1 MRKALIGIGSNI
13 GDRKGYIDTAIDAL
27 NHIPSVKVSRVSSIY
42 ETTPWGYVN
51 QEKFYNAVLEVE
63 TNLSPVALLGVCL
76 GIEAG
81 IGRIREIKNGPRV
94 IDLDLLLFDGMESTS
109 AELTLPHP
117 RMFER
122 DFVLIPL
129 KDLYPEM
136 KIYNKYDLRHYYD
149 LLDSESTVKKLEFQE
164 KM

>member
-13 GDRKGYIDTAIDAL
+13 GDRKEYIDTAIDAL
-27 NHIPSVKVSRVSSIY
+27 NHIPSVQVLRMSPIY
-42 ETTPWGYVN
+42 ESEPWGYAN
-51 QEKFYNAVLEVE
+51 QEKFYNAVIEVE
-63 TNLSPVALLGVCL
+63 TNLTAYTLLGVCL

-81 IGRIREIKNGPRV
+81 VGRVRSIKNGPRV
-94 IDLDLLLFDGMESTS
+94 LDLDLLLFEGQESMT

-129 KDLYPEM
+129 RDLYPEM
-136 KIYNKYDLRHYYD
+136 KIYKKYNLVHYYD
-149 LLDSESTVKKLEFQE
+149 ILEESSFLKKLDF
-164 KM
+164 

>member
-13 GDRKGYIDTAIDAL
+13 GDRKEHIDTAIEAL
-27 NHIPSVKVSRVSSIY
+27 NHIPSVKVARMSPIY
-42 ETTPWGYVN
+42 ETEPWGYVN
-51 QEKFYNAVLEVE
+51 QENFYNAVIEVE
-63 TNLSPVALLGVCL
+63 TNLTPNTLLGVCL

-81 IGRIREIKNGPRV
+81 IGRIRNIKNGPRV
-94 IDLDLLLFDGMESTS
+94 LDLDLLLFEGRECMS

-129 KDLYPEM
+129 RDLYPEM
-136 KIYNKYDLRHYYD
+136 KIYKKYNLVHYYD
-149 LLDSESTVKKLEFQE
+149 MLEESKSMKKLEF
-164 KM
+164 

>member
-13 GDRKGYIDTAIDAL
+13 GDRKQHIDTAIEAL
-27 NHIPSVKVSRVSSIY
+27 NHIPSVKVSRMSPIY
-42 ETTPWGYVN
+42 ETEPWGYVN
-51 QEKFYNAVLEVE
+51 QAKFFNAVIEVE
-63 TNLSPVALLGVCL
+63 TNLTANTLLGVCL

-81 IGRIREIKNGPRV
+81 IGRIRDIKNGPRV
-94 IDLDLLLFDGMESTS
+94 LDLDLLLFEGQECTS

-129 KDLYPEM
+129 RDLYPEM
-136 KIYNKYDLRHYYD
+136 KIYKKYNLVHYYD
-149 LLDSESTVKKLEFQE
+149 MLEESKTMKKMEF
-164 KM
+164 

>member
-13 GDRKGYIDTAIDAL
+13 GDRKQHIDTAIEAL
-27 NHIPSVKVSRVSSIY
+27 NHIPSVKVSRMSPIY
-42 ETTPWGYVN
+42 ETEPWGYVN
-51 QEKFYNAVLEVE
+51 QAKFFNAVIEVE
-63 TNLSPVALLGVCL
+63 TNLTANTLLGVCL

-81 IGRIREIKNGPRV
+81 IGRIRDIKNGPRV
-94 IDLDLLLFDGMESTS
+94 LDLDLLLFEGQECMS

-129 KDLYPEM
+129 RDLYPEM
-136 KIYNKYDLRHYYD
+136 KIYKKYNLVHYYD
-149 LLDSESTVKKLEFQE
+149 MLEESKSMKKLEF
-164 KM
+164 

>member
-13 GDRKGYIDTAIDAL
+13 GDRKEHIDTAIEAL
-27 NHIPSVKVSRVSSIY
+27 NHIPSVKVARMSPIY
-42 ETTPWGYVN
+42 ETEPWGYVN
-51 QEKFYNAVLEVE
+51 QENFYNAVIEVE
-63 TNLSPVALLGVCL
+63 TNLTANTLLGVCL

-81 IGRIREIKNGPRV
+81 IGRIRNIKNGPRV
-94 IDLDLLLFDGMESTS
+94 LDLDLLLFEGQECMS

-129 KDLYPEM
+129 RDLYPEM
-136 KIYNKYDLRHYYD
+136 KIYKKYNLVHYYD
-149 LLDSESTVKKLEFQE
+149 MLEESKSMKKLEF
-164 KM
+164 

>member
-13 GDRKGYIDTAIDAL
+13 GDRKQHIDTAIEAL
-27 NHIPSVKVSRVSSIY
+27 NHIPSVKVSRMSPIY
-42 ETTPWGYVN
+42 ETEPWGYVN
-51 QEKFYNAVLEVE
+51 QAKFFNAVIEVE
-63 TNLSPVALLGVCL
+63 TNLTANTLLGVCL

-81 IGRIREIKNGPRV
+81 IGRIRDIKNGPRV
-94 IDLDLLLFDGMESTS
+94 LDLDLLLFEGQECTS

-129 KDLYPEM
+129 RDLYPEM
-136 KIYNKYDLRHYYD
+136 KIYKKYNLVHYYD
-149 LLDSESTVKKLEFQE
+149 MLEENKTMKKMEF
-164 KM
+164 

>member
-13 GDRKGYIDTAIDAL
+13 GDRKAHIETAVEAL
-27 NHIPSVKVSRVSSIY
+27 NHIPSVKVLRMSSLY
-42 ETTPWGYVN
+42 ETSPWGYVN
-51 QEKFYNAVLEVE
+51 QGNFYNAVIEVE
-63 TNLSPVALLGVCL
+63 TSLSPNGLLGVCL

-81 IGRIREIKNGPRV
+81 VGRIREIKNGPR
-94 IDLDLLLFDGMESTS
+94 ILDLDLLLYEGTESTT

-129 KDLYPEM
+129 KELYPEM
-136 KIYNKYDLRHYYD
+136 KVYKYNLTNYYEFLQEENNVTKLDL
-149 LLDSESTVKKLEFQE
+149 
-164 KM
+164 

>member
-13 GDRKGYIDTAIDAL
+13 GDRKMYIDTAVDAL
-27 NHIPSVKVSRVSSIY
+27 NHIPAVKVLRISPVY
-42 ETTPWGYVN
+42 ETAPWGYVN
-51 QEKFYNAVLEVE
+51 QENFYNAVMEVE
-63 TNLSPVALLGVCL
+63 TNLTPNALLGVCL

-81 IGRIREIKNGPRV
+81 IGRIRGIKNGPRV
-94 IDLDLLLFDGMESTS
+94 LDLDLLLFEGLECTT

-122 DFVLIPL
+122 DFVLVPL

-136 KIYNKYDLRHYYD
+136 KIYNKYNLIHYYD
-149 LLDSESTVKKLEFQE
+149 ILEEHEIVKKLEF
-164 KM
+164 

>member
-13 GDRKGYIDTAIDAL
+13 GDRKQHIDTAIEAL
-27 NHIPSVKVSRVSSIY
+27 NHIPSVKVSRMSPIY
-42 ETTPWGYVN
+42 ETEPWGYVN
-51 QEKFYNAVLEVE
+51 QAKFFNAVIEVE
-63 TNLSPVALLGVCL
+63 TNLTANTLLGVCL

-81 IGRIREIKNGPRV
+81 IGRIRDIKNGPRV
-94 IDLDLLLFDGMESTS
+94 LDLDLLLFEGQECTS

-129 KDLYPEM
+129 RDLYPEM
-136 KIYNKYDLRHYYD
+136 KIYKKYNLVHYYD
-149 LLDSESTVKKLEFQE
+149 MLEENKTMKKLEF
-164 KM
+164 

>member
-13 GDRKGYIDTAIDAL
+13 GDRKGYIDSAIEAL
-27 NHIPSVKVSRVSSIY
+27 NNIPTVSVLRVSSIY
-42 ETTPWGYVN
+42 ETEPWGYVN
-51 QEKFYNAVLEVE
+51 QDNFYNAVIEVE
-63 TNLSPVALLGVCL
+63 TTLTPNTLLGVCL

-81 IGRIREIKNGPRV
+81 IGRVREFKNGPRV
-94 IDLDLLLFDGMESTS
+94 LDLDLLIFEGKESTS

-129 KDLYPEM
+129 KDLYPDM
-136 KIYNKYDLRHYYD
+136 KIYHKYNLKHYYD
-149 LLDSESTVKKLEFQE
+149 MLEEHNNVTKLDL
-164 KM
+164 

>member
-13 GDRKGYIDTAIDAL
+13 GDRKQHIDTAIEAL
-27 NHIPSVKVSRVSSIY
+27 NHIPSVKVSRISPIY
-42 ETTPWGYVN
+42 ETEPWGYVN
-51 QEKFYNAVLEVE
+51 QAKFFNAVIEVE
-63 TNLSPVALLGVCL
+63 TNLTANTLLGVCL

-81 IGRIREIKNGPRV
+81 IGRIRDIKNGPRV
-94 IDLDLLLFDGMESTS
+94 LDLDLLLFEGQECTS

-129 KDLYPEM
+129 RDLYPEM
-136 KIYNKYDLRHYYD
+136 KIYKKYNLVHYYD
-149 LLDSESTVKKLEFQE
+149 MLEDLFS
-164 KM
+164 

>member
-13 GDRKGYIDTAIDAL
+13 GDRKSHIDTAIEAL
-27 NHIPSVKVSRVSSIY
+27 NHIPSVKVLRVSSLY
-42 ETTPWGYVN
+42 ETSPWGYVN
-51 QEKFYNAVLEVE
+51 QENFYNGVIEVE
-63 TNLSPVALLGVCL
+63 TALSPNGLLGVCL

-81 IGRIREIKNGPRV
+81 VGRIREIKNGPR
-94 IDLDLLLFDGMESTS
+94 ILDLDLLLYEGKESTT

-129 KDLYPEM
+129 KELYPDM
-136 KIYNKYDLRHYYD
+136 KVYKYNLSHYYEF
-149 LLDSESTVKKLEFQE
+149 LQEENNVTKLDF
-164 KM
+164 

>member
-1 MRKALIGIGSNI
+1 MRKAVIGIGSNI
-13 GDRKGYIDTAIDAL
+13 GDRMAYIDMSVEML
-27 NHIPSVKVSRVSSIY
+27 NHIPSVKVLRRASIY
-42 ETTPWGYVN
+42 ETSPWGYVN
-51 QEKFYNAVLEVE
+51 QENFYNTVIEVE
-63 TNLSPVALLGVCL
+63 TALSPNALLGVCL

-94 IDLDLLLFDGMESTS
+94 IDLDLLLYEGSESTT

-129 KDLYPEM
+129 KELYPDM
-136 KIYNKYDLRHYYD
+136 KVYNYNLEHYYEY
-149 LLDSESTVKKLEFQE
+149 LHEESNVTKL
-164 KM
+164 

>member
-13 GDRKGYIDTAIDAL
+13 GDRKGYIDTAIEAL
-27 NHIPSVKVSRVSSIY
+27 NHIPSVKVSRISSIY
-42 ETTPWGYVN
+42 ETVPWGYVN

-63 TNLSPVALLGVCL
+63 TNLSPAALLGVCL

-129 KDLYPEM
+129 KELYPDM
-136 KIYNKYDLRHYYD
+136 KVYKYNLTHYYD
-149 LLDSESTVKKLEFQE
+149 FLQEENNVTKLDF
-164 KM
+164 

>member
-13 GDRKGYIDTAIDAL
+13 GDRKAHIETAVEAL
-27 NHIPSVKVSRVSSIY
+27 NHIPSVKVLRMSSLY
-42 ETTPWGYVN
+42 ETSPWGYVN
-51 QEKFYNAVLEVE
+51 QGNFYNGVIEVE
-63 TNLSPVALLGVCL
+63 TSLSPNGLLGVCL

-81 IGRIREIKNGPRV
+81 VGRIREIKNGPR
-94 IDLDLLLFDGMESTS
+94 ILDLDLLLYEGTESTT

-129 KDLYPEM
+129 KELYPEM
-136 KIYNKYDLRHYYD
+136 KVYKYNLTNYYEFLQEENNVTKLDL
-149 LLDSESTVKKLEFQE
+149 
-164 KM
+164 

>member
-13 GDRKGYIDTAIDAL
+13 GDRKQHIDTAIEAL
-27 NHIPSVKVSRVSSIY
+27 NHIPSVKVSRMSPIY
-42 ETTPWGYVN
+42 ETEPWGYVN
-51 QEKFYNAVLEVE
+51 QEKFFNAVIEVE
-63 TNLSPVALLGVCL
+63 TNLTANTLLGVCL

-81 IGRIREIKNGPRV
+81 IGRIRDIKNGPRV
-94 IDLDLLLFDGMESTS
+94 LDLDLLLFEGQECTS

-129 KDLYPEM
+129 RDLYPEM
-136 KIYNKYDLRHYYD
+136 KIYKKYNLVHYYD
-149 LLDSESTVKKLEFQE
+149 MLEENKTMKKMEF
-164 KM
+164 

>member
-13 GDRKGYIDTAIDAL
+13 GDRKAHIDTAIEAL
-27 NHIPSVKVSRVSSIY
+27 NHIPTVKVLRVSSLY

-51 QEKFYNAVLEVE
+51 QENFYNGVLEVE
-63 TNLSPVALLGVCL
+63 TSLSANALLGVCL

-81 IGRIREIKNGPRV
+81 VGRIREIKNGPR
-94 IDLDLLLFDGMESTS
+94 ILDLDLLLYEGSESIT

-129 KDLYPEM
+129 KELYPDM
-136 KIYNKYDLRHYYD
+136 KVYKYNLTHYYD
-149 LLDSESTVKKLEFQE
+149 FLQEENNVKKLDL
-164 KM
+164 

>member
-13 GDRKGYIDTAIDAL
+13 GDRKQHIDTAIEAL
-27 NHIPSVKVSRVSSIY
+27 NHIPSVKVSRISPIY
-42 ETTPWGYVN
+42 ETEPWGYVN
-51 QEKFYNAVLEVE
+51 QAKFFNAVIEVE
-63 TNLSPVALLGVCL
+63 TNLTANTLLGVCL

-81 IGRIREIKNGPRV
+81 IGRIRDIKNGPRV
-94 IDLDLLLFDGMESTS
+94 LDLDLLLFEGQECTS

-129 KDLYPEM
+129 RDLYPEM
-136 KIYNKYDLRHYYD
+136 KIYKKYNLVHYYD
-149 LLDSESTVKKLEFQE
+149 MLEESKTMKKMEF
-164 KM
+164 

>member
-13 GDRKGYIDTAIDAL
+13 GDRKEHIETAIDAL
-27 NHIPSVKVSRVSSIY
+27 NHIPTVKVLRTSSLY
-42 ETTPWGYVN
+42 ETSPWGYVN
-51 QEKFYNAVLEVE
+51 QENFYNGVIEVE
-63 TNLSPVALLGVCL
+63 TSLSANGLLGVCL

-81 IGRIREIKNGPRV
+81 VGRIRGIKNGPR
-94 IDLDLLLFDGMESTS
+94 ILDLDLLLYEGSESTT

-129 KDLYPEM
+129 KELYPDM
-136 KIYNKYDLRHYYD
+136 KVYKYNLTH
-149 LLDSESTVKKLEFQE
+149 
-164 KM
+164 

>member
-13 GDRKGYIDTAIDAL
+13 GDRKAYIDIAIDAL
-27 NHIPSVKVSRVSSIY
+27 NHIPSVKVSRMSSIY

-51 QEKFYNAVLEVE
+51 QENFYNAVLEVE
-63 TNLSPVALLGVCL
+63 TNLSPAALLGVCL
-76 GIEAG
+76 GVEAG
-81 IGRIREIKNGPRV
+81 VGRMREIKNGPRV
-94 IDLDLLLFDGMESTS
+94 LDLDLLLYDGKECTS

-136 KIYNKYDLRHYYD
+136 KIYGKYNLKHYYD
-149 LLDSESTVKKLEFQE
+149 LIEDDVSVKKIDF
-164 KM
+164 

>member
-13 GDRKGYIDTAIDAL
+13 GDRKSNFDVAVDAL
-27 NHIPSVKVSRVSSIY
+27 NHIPSVKVLRMSSIY
-42 ETTPWGYVN
+42 ETEPWGFVN
-51 QEKFYNAVLEVE
+51 QSNFYNAVIEVE
-63 TNLSPVALLGVCL
+63 TNLTANTLLGVCL

-81 IGRIREIKNGPRV
+81 IGRIRGTKNGPRV
-94 IDLDLLLFDGMESTS
+94 LDLDLLLFEGQESMT

-129 KDLYPEM
+129 RDLYPDM
-136 KIYNKYDLRHYYD
+136 KIYNKYNMVHYYD
-149 LLDSESTVKKLEFQE
+149 ILEETGIIKKLEF
-164 KM
+164 

>member
-13 GDRKGYIDTAIDAL
+13 GDRKQHIDTAIEAL
-27 NHIPSVKVSRVSSIY
+27 NHIPSVKVSRMSPIY
-42 ETTPWGYVN
+42 ETEPWGYVN
-51 QEKFYNAVLEVE
+51 QAKFFNAVIEVE
-63 TNLSPVALLGVCL
+63 TNLTANTLLGVCL

-81 IGRIREIKNGPRV
+81 IGRIRDIKNGPRV
-94 IDLDLLLFDGMESTS
+94 LDLDLLLFEGQECTS

-129 KDLYPEM
+129 RDLYPEM
-136 KIYNKYDLRHYYD
+136 KIYKKYNLVHYYD
-149 LLDSESTVKKLEFQE
+149 MLEVSKSMKKLEY
-164 KM
+164 

>member
-13 GDRKGYIDTAIDAL
+13 GDRKQHIDTAIEAL
-27 NHIPSVKVSRVSSIY
+27 NHIPSVKVSRMSPIY
-42 ETTPWGYVN
+42 ETEPWGYVN
-51 QEKFYNAVLEVE
+51 QAKFFNAVIEIE
-63 TNLSPVALLGVCL
+63 TNLTANTLLGVCL

-81 IGRIREIKNGPRV
+81 IGRIRDIKNGPRV
-94 IDLDLLLFDGMESTS
+94 LDLDLLLFEGQECTS

-129 KDLYPEM
+129 RDLYPEM
-136 KIYNKYDLRHYYD
+136 KIYKKYNLVHYYD
-149 LLDSESTVKKLEFQE
+149 MLEESKTMKKMEF
-164 KM
+164 

>member
-13 GDRKGYIDTAIDAL
+13 GDRKEHIDTAIEAL
-27 NHIPSVKVSRVSSIY
+27 NNIPSVKVARMSPIY
-42 ETTPWGYVN
+42 ETEPWGYVN
-51 QEKFYNAVLEVE
+51 QAKFFNAVIEVE
-63 TNLSPVALLGVCL
+63 TNLTANTLLGVCL

-81 IGRIREIKNGPRV
+81 IGRIRDIKNGPRV
-94 IDLDLLLFDGMESTS
+94 LDLDLLLFEGQECTS

-129 KDLYPEM
+129 RDLYPEM
-136 KIYNKYDLRHYYD
+136 KIYKKYNLVHYYD
-149 LLDSESTVKKLEFQE
+149 MLEESKSMKKLEF
-164 KM
+164 

>member
-13 GDRKGYIDTAIDAL
+13 GDRKEYIDIAIDAL
-27 NHIPSVKVSRVSSIY
+27 NHIPSVQVLRMSPIY
-42 ETTPWGYVN
+42 ESEPWGYAN
-51 QEKFYNAVLEVE
+51 QEKFYNAVIEVE
-63 TNLSPVALLGVCL
+63 TNLTAYTLLGVCL

-81 IGRIREIKNGPRV
+81 VGRVRSIKNGPRV
-94 IDLDLLLFDGMESTS
+94 LDLDLLLFEGQESMT

-129 KDLYPEM
+129 RDLYPEM
-136 KIYNKYDLRHYYD
+136 KIYKKYNLVHYYEI
-149 LLDSESTVKKLEFQE
+149 LDESSFMKKVEF
-164 KM
+164 

>member
-13 GDRKGYIDTAIDAL
+13 GDRKQHIDTAIEAL
-27 NHIPSVKVSRVSSIY
+27 NHIPSVKVSRMSPIY
-42 ETTPWGYVN
+42 ETEPWGYVN
-51 QEKFYNAVLEVE
+51 QAKFFNAVIEVE
-63 TNLSPVALLGVCL
+63 TNLTANTLLGVCL

-81 IGRIREIKNGPRV
+81 IGRIRDIKNGPRV
-94 IDLDLLLFDGMESTS
+94 LDLDLLLFEGQECTS

-129 KDLYPEM
+129 RDLYPEM
-136 KIYNKYDLRHYYD
+136 KIYKKYNLVHYYD
-149 LLDSESTVKKLEFQE
+149 MLEESKSMKKLEF
-164 KM
+164 